1 MFKNFFKE
9 AAATGKLR
17 IASVLETD
25 EIPLI
30 AGADVAGA
38 AAAVLLDFDAY
49 AGQVDTTIPLLLRHP
64 RLSANRCRPHYLS
77 FGKNLCV
84 VMRLAAAQ
92 ALLLVAQMLT
102 VDGLAAAFSKV
113 LGKPVSA
120 PPCQA
125 LLGWQSIAPPQDPL
139 NALVSPVA

>member
-49 AGQVDTTIPLLLRHP
+49 AGQVDTTTPLLLRHP

-77 FGKNLCV
+77 FGKDLCV

-102 VDGLAAAFSKV
+102 VDGLAATFSKV
-113 LGKPVSA
+113 LGKPVR
-120 PPCQA
+120 PPATLSLEAQVPLGPLMHSVLA
-125 LLGWQSIAPPQDPL
+125 L
-139 NALVSPVA
+139 PVG